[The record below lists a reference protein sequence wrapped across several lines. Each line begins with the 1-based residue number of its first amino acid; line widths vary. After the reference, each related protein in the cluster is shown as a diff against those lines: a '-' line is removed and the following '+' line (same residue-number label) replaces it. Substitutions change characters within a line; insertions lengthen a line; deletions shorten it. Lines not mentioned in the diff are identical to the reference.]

1 MWRLDSHWGA
11 LAINVSAV
19 RRSGLTP
26 PANSS
31 NLLLICSRHKCSLKT
46 WSLFPESTHA
56 RDDPG
61 IYSLQLRQRLCGPE
75 VTRQGRQRLQH
86 VAHLTAGPVAELP
99 LPYSDVPQRSLHIAH
114 ASRLE
119 SPIGVTLEVLLCHA
133 SGLWNNMTGCASGG
147 SDGGLCLCSY
157 TWKNPETN
165 SSGGQSTPLLI
176 YTEVSS
182 VYREA
187 WRWPHVHF
195 SLKDSEN
202 IVVVFQRRW
211 EKTSGTGLLDDSLK
225 CSISHIINKHKAK
238 HKFGE
243 RVCTQA

>member
-31 NLLLICSRHKCSLKT
+31 NLLFICSRHKCSLKT

-86 VAHLTAGPVAELP
+86 VAHLTARPVAELP
-99 LPYSDVPQRSLHIAH
+99 LPHSDVPQRSLHMAH

-119 SPIGVTLEVLLCHA
+119 SPIGVLLCHA

-157 TWKNPETN
+157 TWKNPET
-165 SSGGQSTPLLI
+165 TPVEVKARLLI
-176 YTEVSS
+176 YTEVSKLTIKGTS
-182 VYREA
+182 R
-187 WRWPHVHF
+187 VHF
-195 SLKDSEN
+195 VRPKQAEVSGSGSL
-202 IVVVFQRRW
+202 
-211 EKTSGTGLLDDSLK
+211 L
-225 CSISHIINKHKAK
+225 
-238 HKFGE
+238 
-243 RVCTQA
+243 